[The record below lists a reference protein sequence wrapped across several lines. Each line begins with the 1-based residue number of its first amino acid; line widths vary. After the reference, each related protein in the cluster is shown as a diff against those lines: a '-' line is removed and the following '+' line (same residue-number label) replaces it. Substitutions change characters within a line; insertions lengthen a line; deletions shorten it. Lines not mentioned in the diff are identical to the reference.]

1 MYITFNNK
9 FEHNSIVVFYNN
21 QNYTIAP
28 LSSVEVPLFG
38 NKVQFTAENGAF
50 DLLDGFEEE
59 KPETFKERVL
69 MKLTKKLVEKI
80 PEIVLNVKVT
90 YEISNISGDVSVDFT
105 EGTYVVGGSRLA
117 EFLDFLPVS
126 CMFPHIITSD
136 GTVAVKKTESTNK
149 KKYLRL
155 YRNMLLFMNSGFILI
170 DWFLF
175 IPEYLFIK
183 ILSADKIIERC
194 IKKLYRM
201 SVPERILFM
210 EKQVDDTT
218 NEKHGCLIGII
229 KVLIVIA
236 AFVLI
241 AEWANS
247 SDPNTIIS
255 EDFQSVVCFDETF
268 VRIDSGLPEDAKKTF
283 LEEYTAHYPIGED
296 EYDDSYNCYIYED
309 SMGNRYLWLQ
319 DDSEKEYKDYE
330 NPVVYKSI
338 GEQETE

>member
-9 FEHNSIVVFYNN
+9 FENNSIVVFYNN

-38 NKVQFTAENGAF
+38 NKIQFTAENGAF

-69 MKLTKKLVEKI
+69 MKLTKKFVEKI

-105 EGTYVVGGSRLA
+105 EGTYIVGGSRIA

-136 GTVAVKKTESTNK
+136 GTVAVKKTELTNK

-194 IKKLYRM
+194 IKKFYRM

-268 VRIDSGLPEDAKKTF
+268 VRMFS
-283 LEEYTAHYPIGED
+283 
-296 EYDDSYNCYIYED
+296 
-309 SMGNRYLWLQ
+309 
-319 DDSEKEYKDYE
+319 
-330 NPVVYKSI
+330 
-338 GEQETE
+338 

>member
-1 MYITFNNK
+1 MYLIINNK
-9 FEHNSIVVFYNN
+9 IELQSVIMSCGGQKVAV
-21 QNYTIAP
+21 AP
-28 LSSVEVPLFG
+28 GASAEIPIFG
-38 NKVQFTAENGAF
+38 NKIELTAEF
-50 DLLDGFEEE
+50 SKLDLLDGFEEE

-69 MKLTKKLVEKI
+69 MKLTKKFAEKVPDI
-80 PEIVLNVKVT
+80 GLNLKVT
-90 YEISNISGDVSVDFT
+90 YEISNISGNVSVDFT
-105 EGTYVVGGSRLA
+105 EGTYIVGGSRIA

-268 VRIDSGLPEDAKKTF
+268 VRIDGGLPEDAKKTF

-296 EYDDSYNCYIYED
+296 EYDDSYNCYIYDD

>member
-9 FEHNSIVVFYNN
+9 NEHNSIVVFYNN

-28 LSSVEVPLFG
+28 LSSVEAPLFG
-38 NKVQFTAENGAF
+38 NKLQFTAENGFF
-50 DLLDGFEEE
+50 DLLDGFEDE
-59 KPETFKERVL
+59 KPEKLKERIL
-69 MKLTKKLVEKI
+69 YKLTKKIVEKI

-90 YEISNISGDVSVDFT
+90 YEISEISGNISVDFT
-105 EGTYVVGGSRLA
+105 EGTYVVGGSRIA

-126 CMFPHIITSD
+126 CMFPHVLTSK
-136 GTVAVKKTESTNK
+136 GTVAVKKTESINK

-183 ILSADKIIERC
+183 MLSADKIIEKC
-194 IKKLYRM
+194 TKKLYCM

-210 EKQVDDTT
+210 EKQVDDST

-229 KVLIVIA
+229 KVFLLIAV
-236 AFVLI
+236 FVLI
-241 AEWANS
+241 GVWANS
-247 SDPNTIIS
+247 SEPRTIIS
-255 EDFQSVVCFDETF
+255 EDLQTVVCYGETF
-268 VRIDSGLPEDAKKTF
+268 ERIDGGLPEDAEKTF
-283 LEEYTAHYPIGED
+283 LEEYTAHYYLGED
-296 EYDDSYNCYIYED
+296 EYDDSYSCYIYED
-309 SMGNRYLWLQ
+309 STGNRYLWLQ
-319 DDSEKEYKDYE
+319 DDFEKEYEDYD
-330 NPVVYKSI
+330 NPIVYKSV